1 MQELVDLAGVQVMLG
16 GETQDEEL
24 TWAGLWLVFIVHRGL
39 AKNVSSIER
48 CSETSDS
55 Y

>member
-1 MQELVDLAGVQVMLG
+1 VQELVGRAGAQVVVG
-16 GETQDEEL
+16 VETQDEEL

-48 CSETSDS
+48 CSETSDG